1 MTGHQ
6 LPEALQKAVEADS
19 RPVRALPPLWRRTL
33 AVVIVAVALL
43 AAVVATHA
51 LRPDLETLSM
61 WLGWG
66 ATVVEI
72 IVGIALIGLAL
83 RESVPGQA
91 IPRLTVALAVAAG
104 LAVNVLVAIA
114 TWVGSGGGG
123 MPGMPV
129 CGATCMRTETW
140 IAIPAVLVTLILVLR
155 ALPLRPCVVGLL
167 GGAGAGLMADG
178 INHLLCPVSDLRHV
192 LVWHTGAILCLMA
205 AGWLAGKT
213 WEFLRSRKA

>member
-1 MTGHQ
+1 MTGHP
-6 LPEALQKAVEADS
+6 LPEALRKAVEADS
-19 RPVRALPPLWRRTL
+19 RPVRALPALWRRIL
-33 AVVIVAVALL
+33 AIVIAAVALL
-43 AAVVATHA
+43 AAVVVTHT
-51 LRPDLETLSM
+51 LRPDLETLSI

-66 ATVVEI
+66 ATIVEI
-72 IVGIALIGLAL
+72 IVGISLIGLAL

-91 IPRLTVALAVAAG
+91 IPRPAVAIAVATG
-104 LAVNVLVAIA
+104 LVVNFLVAIA
-114 TWVGSGGGG
+114 TWVGTKGSGMTG
-123 MPGMPV
+123 MPG
-129 CGATCMRTETW
+129 CGVICMRTGIW

-178 INHLLCPVSDLRHV
+178 INHLLCPLSDLRHV

-213 WEFLRSRKA
+213 WEILRSRRG